1 MGGATIHDASGGDG
15 CNGGHTSCPIHIP
28 VDYGPGDGSRD
39 VDPSDH
45 SMKRGGHQCWA
56 GRDDQVDW
64 GDRHPDPVNWA
75 LPKDGQCQDVIHFL
89 VGLRE
94 VWRVDRLAVMDEWRV
109 DRLAMMDE
117 WRVDRL
123 AVMDEWRVD
132 RLVMMDEWRVDR
144 LAMMDEWRGDRLVMM
159 DEWRAETVV
168 SMEAMAALKGM
179 MVLWTAPRVASMEMT
194 ALWTAWTAALTGT
207 MVLWTALMVAS
218 MGTTVESMASMDVR
232 QMAFLCLV
240 GSAD

>member
-109 DRLAMMDE
+109 DRL
-117 WRVDRL
+117 
-123 AVMDEWRVD
+123 
-132 RLVMMDEWRVDR
+132 
-144 LAMMDEWRGDRLVMM
+144 VMM

>member
-117 WRVDRL
+117 WR
-123 AVMDEWRVD
+123 
-132 RLVMMDEWRVDR
+132 
-144 LAMMDEWRGDRLVMM
+144 GDRLVMM

>member
-1 MGGATIHDASGGDG
+1 
-15 CNGGHTSCPIHIP
+15 
-28 VDYGPGDGSRD
+28 
-39 VDPSDH
+39 
-45 SMKRGGHQCWA
+45 
-56 GRDDQVDW
+56 
-64 GDRHPDPVNWA
+64 
-75 LPKDGQCQDVIHFL
+75 
-89 VGLRE
+89 
-94 VWRVDRLAVMDEWRV
+94 
-109 DRLAMMDE
+109 
-117 WRVDRL
+117 
-123 AVMDEWRVD
+123 
-132 RLVMMDEWRVDR
+132 
-144 LAMMDEWRGDRLVMM
+144 MMDEWRGDRLVMM